1 MDLADGSVR
10 HPARPSR
17 QLLML
22 PRCWLAQAP
31 CVVTDTR
38 VIVKYGRFSRNIDRR
53 AIRDYASILQL
64 RS

>member
-1 MDLADGSVR
+1 
-10 HPARPSR
+10 
-17 QLLML
+17 ML
-22 PRCWLAQAP
+22 PRCWLAQAR